1 MSSSS
6 LQYSCVYNNTSNSTS
21 IDFTIPI
28 TNNTI
33 YRIDKFS
40 IFFDLYNDGTIIKNE
55 NKLTYSTSINPS
67 KSLSEQ
73 YHFNYSAQVT
83 DIKFIGWTA
92 NYQNLWEAYKVW
104 WITIISIVSA
114 LAIIYLV
121 AIIIFD
127 LDLEDIFV
135 NFGTGAIYALLVV
148 IPVIVNAIISIS
160 NWFPYVIALIGVIS
174 HIAFCIVVCAIKAIV
189 ENCDIGL
196 LGAIDALGSV
206 FDSDP
211 LSTSIEKVKKS
222 ENDPKRLMRLS
233 KQTLY
238 EYCLKMNIKTSSYQK
253 ENMVKAIIKY
263 NNDAEKTTKEKLKA
277 KKESKA
283 KRNKSKIYFDD
294 IAGLNSAKEA
304 FKEKVILPFEH
315 PELFRKFNK
324 KAGGGILL
332 YGLPGTGKTMFAE
345 ACSNEADALFIPVK
359 CSDIKSKWYGESE
372 QNVKE
377 IFVKA
382 RDSKTNKAIIFFD
395 EFEAIGSKRNDDPT
409 NGNNDL
415 VPQILAEM
423 QGIGSSTSKCTIVV
437 IAATNKPWS
446 IDSAFLRPGRFDEKI
461 YIPLPDFEA
470 RKKLFELK
478 LKNVPT
484 KDLDYTVLA
493 NITDGF
499 SGADISQ
506 FAEKLKMNAIHN
518 SLQAKEEA
526 PITMSDVNEVSKEV
540 KTSVIN
546 EDIERLEQ
554 FRNS

>member
-1 MSSSS
+1 M
-6 LQYSCVYNNTSNSTS
+6 
-21 IDFTIPI
+21 
-28 TNNTI
+28 
-33 YRIDKFS
+33 
-40 IFFDLYNDGTIIKNE
+40 
-55 NKLTYSTSINPS
+55 
-67 KSLSEQ
+67 
-73 YHFNYSAQVT
+73 
-83 DIKFIGWTA
+83 
-92 NYQNLWEAYKVW
+92 
-104 WITIISIVSA
+104 
-114 LAIIYLV
+114 
-121 AIIIFD
+121 
-127 LDLEDIFV
+127 
-135 NFGTGAIYALLVV
+135 
-148 IPVIVNAIISIS
+148 
-160 NWFPYVIALIGVIS
+160 
-174 HIAFCIVVCAIKAIV
+174 
-189 ENCDIGL
+189 
-196 LGAIDALGSV
+196 
-206 FDSDP
+206 
-211 LSTSIEKVKKS
+211 
-222 ENDPKRLMRLS
+222 
-233 KQTLY
+233 
-238 EYCLKMNIKTSSYQK
+238 
-253 ENMVKAIIKY
+253 
-263 NNDAEKTTKEKLKA
+263 
-277 KKESKA
+277 
-283 KRNKSKIYFDD
+283 
-294 IAGLNSAKEA
+294 
-304 FKEKVILPFEH
+304 
-315 PELFRKFNK
+315 
-324 KAGGGILL
+324 L

-540 KTSVIN
+540 KTSVIK